1 MQKLGWL
8 AVGSLGLVALGCA
21 GTVDDGE
28 GEVGLASL
36 RIEVTDAPEAPP
48 SDQIAIVFATYWG
61 QFKGFAPG
69 ATGDASADFQLQLDA
84 AGPPSEFL
92 GSYNGVEG
100 ALVANGSIYQV
111 VPGAV
116 EDDPMAV
123 GALDLPLMVGQVS
136 GAKLYYATAPL
147 SGPPSLPDMA
157 SAGWHLFI
165 DGAEV
170 PLGTLLQVGPEI
182 HDF

>member
-8 AVGSLGLVALGCA
+8 AVASLGLAAVGCT

-28 GEVGLASL
+28 GEVALASF
-36 RIEVTDAPEAPP
+36 RIDVADAPEAPP
-48 SDQIAIVFATYWG
+48 SDQIAIVFSISGG
-61 QFKGFAPG
+61 QFKGFAPA

-92 GSYNGVEG
+92 TSNYGVEN
-100 ALVANGSIYQV
+100 ALIANGSIYQV

-136 GAKLYYATAPL
+136 GAKLYYTTAPL
-147 SGPPSLPDMA
+147 SGLPTLPDMA

-170 PLGTLLQVGPEI
+170 PLDTLLQVGPEI